1 MSFRN
6 AARLIHVPFF
16 KGQVAVNQREKEELL
31 KQACQHASCSIGSL
45 ISIGETIMSEEFQK
59 CINEELL
66 PLVYDALP
74 DADFRIQK
82 SYALLL
88 GIGKEVSKTLIDSAI
103 VL

>member
-16 KGQVAVNQREKEELL
+16 KGPIAVDQREKEESL
-31 KQACQHASCSIGSL
+31 KQACLHASSSIGLL
-45 ISIGETIMSEEFQK
+45 ISIGEKIRSEQFQK
-59 CINEELL
+59 CINEDLL
-66 PLVYDALP
+66 PLVHDALP

-88 GIGKEVSKTLIDSAI
+88 GIGKEVSNLQNPAI
-103 VL
+103 VK

>member
-1 MSFRN
+1 
-6 AARLIHVPFF
+6 
-16 KGQVAVNQREKEELL
+16 
-31 KQACQHASCSIGSL
+31 
-45 ISIGETIMSEEFQK
+45 MSEEFQK

-88 GIGKEVSKTLIDSAI
+88 GIGKKVSKTLIDSAI

>member
-31 KQACQHASCSIGSL
+31 KQA
-45 ISIGETIMSEEFQK
+45 GETIMSEEFQK
-59 CINEELL
+59 CINEDLL

-88 GIGKEVSKTLIDSAI
+88 GIGKEVSKI
-103 VL
+103 